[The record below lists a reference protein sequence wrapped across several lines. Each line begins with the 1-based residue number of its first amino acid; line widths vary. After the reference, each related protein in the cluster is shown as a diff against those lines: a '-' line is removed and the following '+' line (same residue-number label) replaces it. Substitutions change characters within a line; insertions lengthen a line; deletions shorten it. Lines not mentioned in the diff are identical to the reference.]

1 MREIKGVD
9 DESRKRG
16 HKVESRDTP
25 LIIGVLIGLSVVLV
39 LCIVVNYW
47 I

>member
-1 MREIKGVD
+1 MREIKGVG
-9 DESRKRG
+9 DEPRKRK